1 MNTNRMLATL
11 GVVLVLLAAGLVVAI
26 RVFAAPAREERGDGA
41 AVRRQLEV
49 NRFVGIELSGRGEL
63 QLTRTPEY
71 RAVLVASQEV

>member
-26 RVFAAPAREERGDGA
+26 RVFAAPAREERGGGS
-41 AVRRQLEV
+41 AVERQLEV
-49 NRFVGIELSGRGEL
+49 NRFAGIELSGRWEL

>member
-1 MNTNRMLATL
+1 M
-11 GVVLVLLAAGLVVAI
+11 
-26 RVFAAPAREERGDGA
+26 FAAPAREERGGGA
-41 AVRRQLEV
+41 AVERQLEV